1 MKIRISKKQT
11 QILESMAM
19 VFLLL
24 GGFALGLHV
33 VGLDTQILNPGLE
46 GPKVYLNYINFRDMF
61 PSDWS
66 GSLNNHYLD
75 VVNSQGQIV
84 NVAETDQF
92 INHSAYFY
100 ADKVTWA
107 SSQEGSPTVAWQNTG
122 AAGASQTF
130 DLSIDIENNVPLS
143 DIDKYGNPVEPL
155 GGNSSILQLNYP
167 TISNVKQNPD
177 GTVTYNITNTKL
189 ILAPADFVIQLSI
202 PATRSNEH
210 GSGWAEGD
218 WTGVHMRFIL
228 YWNTWLSTILNN
240 VGSGTSFND
249 QAPTIPANATNKL
262 SAFKYIGGFP
272 LTAWV
277 GAWNPVVTD
286 TVPAAPADPLWAW
299 GGTSPPTQIPYD
311 VMQNLMAKAE
321 IRPDLTGHAISLY
334 SDLNATV
341 VDSGSMTSNA
351 VNALEALANSK
362 TPDPTVTA
370 IQYFPLDIL
379 DLGTYC
385 TGNGLTVGYT
395 VYYPCCYL
403 RIHVVYGLRG
413 TFSYL
418 WTTQTQQQMKYPGYE
433 NRTITIIKTP
443 ATLDWLL
450 SLLSNPIFDILAG
463 MFLFLIILVVLAIF
477 APGVLGLA
485 SVVASRGAQ
494 KLQSKSK
501 PKRRLSENV
510 LSFPFFILRGETWH
524 LKSRVERIEDH
535 WKKRVRVKRRT

>member
-1 MKIRISKKQT
+1 MKITISKKQT
-11 QILESMAM
+11 QIVESIVMAL
-19 VFLLL
+19 VLL
-24 GGFALGLHV
+24 GGLGIGLHV
-33 VGLDTQILNPGLE
+33 VGLDTQVLNPGLE

-66 GSLNNHYLD
+66 GSQNNHYLD

-130 DLSIDIENNVPLS
+130 DLSIDIENNIPLS
-143 DIDKYGNPVEPL
+143 DIDQYGNPAEPL

-218 WTGVHMRFIL
+218 WTGVHLYFML
-228 YWNTWLSTILNN
+228 YWYTWLSTILNN

-249 QAPTIPANATNKL
+249 QAPTIPENATGKQA
-262 SAFKYIGGFP
+262 AFQYVGGFP

-299 GGTSPPTQIPYD
+299 TGPSPPAQIPSD
-311 VMQNLMAKAE
+311 IMQNLEAE
-321 IRPDLTGHAISLY
+321 VSVRPDLTGHSLSLY
-334 SDLNATV
+334 SDQKALLVYN
-341 VDSGSMTSNA
+341 GSVTSNS
-351 VNALEALANSK
+351 VEALEALANSK
-362 TPDPTVTA
+362 TPDPTMTTT
-370 IQYFPLDIL
+370 QYFPLDIL
-379 DLGTYC
+379 HLGTYA
-385 TGNGLTVGYT
+385 TGNGLTQGFT
-395 VYYPCCYL
+395 VYYPCCYM
-403 RIHVVYGLRG
+403 RVHVVYGLRG
-413 TFSYL
+413 TFTYL
-418 WTTQTQQQMKYPGYE
+418 WTTQTQQQLKYPGYQ
-433 NRTITIIKTP
+433 NRTVTVVHLP
-443 ATLDWLL
+443 GALDWLTA
-450 SLLSNPIFDILAG
+450 LLMNPLFDL
-463 MFLFLIILVVLAIF
+463 FLGLFTFLIILVLLVIF
-477 APGVLGLA
+477 APGVLSLGSA
-485 SVVASRGAQ
+485 VAKAGA
-494 KLQSKSK
+494 KRIESKSK
-501 PKRRLSENV
+501 PKRRFSEKV
-510 LSFPFFILRGETWH
+510 FSY
-524 LKSRVERIEDH
+524 
-535 WKKRVRVKRRT
+535 